1 LLAQEKKFVMHL
13 LRENEILKQ
22 GVRIQNRRFEVINL
36 NHILIKIIG
45 YIHKA
50 AAVQ

>member
-22 GVRIQNRRFEVINL
+22 GVRIQNRRFEVIN
-36 NHILIKIIG
+36 HILIKIIG